1 MSIGKPETVHVP
13 LQRCTWPPVPKFA
26 GISAEIQD
34 LLEISAAERRQRMVE
49 LRASPDEHSR
59 ILHQGLSLISSYLFG
74 YADSP
79 LCGTWEDDL
88 ELAFQSLKITLEREL
103 LEYWLPSPEIPP
115 EIATQQE
122 AADYLEHLASSN
134 PSLNHPLFP
143 YLRTQVT
150 RSSLYLFL
158 RNEVT
163 RNEVVDDE
171 VAMMSV
177 GLQGDMKRTVVAN
190 LWDECGRGD
199 LQDFHTY
206 WLRRLVERHA
216 DWDSLVE
223 YRLNRPWFT
232 QITTNVFNAFLTRPG
247 LRLRAYGWFAV
258 NESWVAPHFEDIL
271 AGTARTRLDDE
282 ETEVYFRKHVVID
295 PYHTAE
301 LTRALRQQ
309 VPELSRDEARAVVH
323 GAHNAIAATC
333 RQYDAMLEYLTE
345 QDRRVRAAE
354 SVPQ

>member
-1 MSIGKPETVHVP
+1 MSIDISPPVP
-13 LQRCTWPPVPKFA
+13 LQERSWPPVPGFTE
-26 GISAEIQD
+26 IPTEIQGILKMPKD
-34 LLEISAAERRQRMVE
+34 ERKKHIIE
-49 LRASPDEHSR
+49 LRSTPDEHSR

-79 LCGTWEDDL
+79 LHGAWDEDL
-88 ELAFQSLKITLEREL
+88 ELRFQDLKLTLEREL
-103 LEYWLPSPEIPP
+103 LDYWLPTAEVPP

-122 AADYLEHLASSN
+122 AAAHLEHLARSN
-134 PSLNHPLFP
+134 PSLSHPLFP
-143 YLRTQVT
+143 YLRSQAT
-150 RSSLYLFL
+150 RTSLFLFL
-158 RNEVT
+158 RNEVA

-216 DWDSLVE
+216 DWDSLIE
-223 YRLNRPWFT
+223 YRLIRPWFT

-271 AGTARTRLDDE
+271 VGTARTGLDDE

-309 VPELSRDEARAVVH
+309 VPALSRAEAREVVR
-323 GAHNAIAATC
+323 GAHNAIAATG
-333 RQYDAMLEYLTE
+333 RQYDAMLKYLAE
-345 QDRRVRAAE
+345 QDRRAGTAE
-354 SVPQ
+354 SLPR